1 MPRRR
6 PRQRTRRP
14 LRTAP
19 SGVAV
24 ALTLGLLPVGAA
36 VAGASAS
43 ASKLPPVSDLQQYL
57 QIPGG
62 AAKLPAACNLSWPTK
77 AWPPRID
84 TEAKAHALRPS
95 DVPAGLRQHPP
106 TFATNA
112 PDLDE
117 LAVGFPHTGFAEV
130 FFSKGSGPGPGSTVD
145 ERVGRAATTA
155 AATTLYRADRDELF
169 GSCQQYFPGLPLP
182 RYPLSGGVA
191 ADAANVFAYREAND
205 TRGASFS
212 SIVVVG
218 HRGRYVFDVSIGTY
232 GYDPSTTPTTVAPPS
247 PTQVSAVLDAALA
260 RLGH

>member
-1 MPRRR
+1 M
-6 PRQRTRRP
+6 
-14 LRTAP
+14 
-19 SGVAV
+19 VAV
-24 ALTLGLLPVGAA
+24 ALALGLLPVGTS
-36 VAGASAS
+36 VAGASAT

-57 QIPGG
+57 DVPSGAPG
-62 AAKLPAACNLSWPTK
+62 LPAACNLSWPTK

-84 TEAKAHALRPS
+84 AEAKAHALRPS

-130 FFSKGSGPGPGSTVD
+130 FFSQGSGPGSGSAVD
-145 ERVGRAATTA
+145 EKVGRAITMA
-155 AATTLYRADRDELF
+155 AATTIYRADRDELF
-169 GSCQQYFPGLPLP
+169 GSCQRYFPGPPLP
-182 RYPLSGGVA
+182 RYALSGASGA
-191 ADAANVFAYREAND
+191 GPASLFAYREGNE

-232 GYDPSTTPTTVAPPS
+232 GYDPSPTPTTVAPPS
-247 PTQVSAVLDAALA
+247 PTRVSAVLDAALA